1 LRVLAQ
7 ARSALT
13 RLRSALNELA
23 GGPICARLCT
33 TLARHDFA
41 PGHLVGLDAALS
53 DLDAQL
59 SAERFARPESAVPT
73 LGGSAFDVEVPTGAA

>member
-13 RLRSALNELA
+13 RLRSALDELA
-23 GGPICARLCT
+23 GGPICARLST

-41 PGHLVGLDAALS
+41 PGHLAGLDAALS
-53 DLDAQL
+53 DLDAQM
-59 SAERFARPESAVPT
+59 SAERFARPESAGPG
-73 LGGSAFDVEVPTGAA
+73 LDGAASDAEVPTGAA